1 MVQGL
6 GLSSLMDQ
14 FDHKSSSSTKKGRGS
29 SSSGYPKALS
39 GRRPSDITQTIKM
52 DSIPPP
58 LNTLTV
64 CEHNFS
70 LLTVARKKERGDYKK
85 QQQQHQTQ
93 LERYL
98 DEGGRIFV
106 TVMAP
111 SCSEL
116 SQRGQKRKALTA
128 VPGSQTQC
136 LEIAR
141 RNLVSLTRTIVIK
154 FGGKRLLSRVIPP
167 GYEAFLADQCVPLS
181 RSAAVRCFSWHPML
195 ARYAVAVPDNAAA
208 NAAQIGKTRDRIY
221 IRDLNKGRW
230 EDLVLKHQFQNNVN
244 CMQWSPVGNKLAVG
258 CDHGICLWTFV
269 ASNNQSAWMQFLPC
283 TGARIKCVEFS
294 PCGRYLA
301 TSAVGSFKFNVW
313 DVAKGQHGATPFS
326 CASEVVQLNWSSAAN
341 GCSLFVG
348 TKENYFIV
356 YKNRTWGSQ
365 TWTTCGKY
373 TTACWN
379 KNGQVLLL
387 ALHTRPVIEVIP
399 FSPKVRTLK
408 SPKGIELP
416 YSIHAMEWSPS
427 SERLAVS
434 FKNDDEK
441 DESFRIE
448 ENSVDKDLIAV
459 FGTTWDKDMVFP
471 KFQNLGYIR
480 GPHKNENRANMPTQM
495 RFRPHCK
502 GGALLAVVWSE
513 GQICL
518 YPMVFDMRKV

>member
-167 GYEAFLADQCVPLS
+167 GYEAFLADH
-181 RSAAVRCFSWHPML
+181 SAAVRCFSWHPML

-408 SPKGIELP
+408 SPKGIEEFVFS
-416 YSIHAMEWSPS
+416 YHI
-427 SERLAVS
+427 VS
-434 FKNDDEK
+434 TLWNGVHRVK
-441 DESFRIE
+441 
-448 ENSVDKDLIAV
+448 
-459 FGTTWDKDMVFP
+459 GTTWDKDMVFP